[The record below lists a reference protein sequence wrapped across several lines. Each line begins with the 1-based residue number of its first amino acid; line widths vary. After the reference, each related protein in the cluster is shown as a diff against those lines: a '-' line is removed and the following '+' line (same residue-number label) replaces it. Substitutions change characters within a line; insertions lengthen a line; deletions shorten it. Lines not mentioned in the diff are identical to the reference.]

1 MEEAK
6 SKQKI
11 LIADDSEM
19 NRSILTDM
27 LGEEFDIIEAADGL
41 EAIEQI
47 EKYDDKISLV
57 LLDIVMPNLDG
68 FGVLAKMNEKN
79 WIQDIPVIIISSE
92 NASSFVERGYELGA
106 TDYIQRPFDTL
117 VVRRR
122 SLNTIMLYGKQKA
135 LKGLVEEQI
144 YKREKEQSLMI
155 DILSHA
161 VEFRNGES
169 GKHVVNIRTIT
180 DIMLNTLA
188 GMTDRYYLSPSEID
202 VITLASS
209 LHDIGK
215 IAIDEKILNK
225 PGRFTDEEFAI
236 MKKHSAFGADML
248 AQLPNVKTEPLV
260 QKAYEIARWHHE
272 RWDGK
277 GYPDG
282 LKGDE
287 IPISAQIVALADV
300 YDALT
305 SERCYKKAFSHE
317 QAVSMIIN
325 GECGAFNPL
334 LLEVLNKV
342 ADTLKERVHLMSD
355 AKEEHSFDKFSQEIM
370 STKEL
375 SASRRTLDLLDRERQ
390 KYQFIT
396 AFSKEFL
403 FEIHVNPVAIRFF
416 DESVHRL
423 GVKQYIPNPL
433 EDDELRKCMS
443 DKALRDIAN
452 LVSKATKDNP
462 IVNYETDVVMEGSAH
477 RCKIKIMKQYSLE
490 EDYVYSGAV
499 GKMEDITADYRQRA
513 ELERAATHDP
523 LTGLL
528 NKAHSAKLM
537 EYYLKNHKKTNYAL
551 AFVDLDNFKKIN
563 DTYGHQKGDQV
574 ILSVTE
580 AMRKNVPAGGLCAR
594 VGGDEFVAF
603 WKDNGKLKQCA
614 KDLFDA
620 INGSFTEGIGSI
632 SMGVAQT
639 SVVGRDFATLYKKAD
654 IAAYSVKN
662 NGKAQFCIYNDSLKD
677 FQMPE

>member
-1 MEEAK
+1 
-6 SKQKI
+6 
-11 LIADDSEM
+11 
-19 NRSILTDM
+19 
-27 LGEEFDIIEAADGL
+27 
-41 EAIEQI
+41 
-47 EKYDDKISLV
+47 
-57 LLDIVMPNLDG
+57 
-68 FGVLAKMNEKN
+68 
-79 WIQDIPVIIISSE
+79 
-92 NASSFVERGYELGA
+92 
-106 TDYIQRPFDTL
+106 
-117 VVRRR
+117 
-122 SLNTIMLYGKQKA
+122 
-135 LKGLVEEQI
+135 
-144 YKREKEQSLMI
+144 
-155 DILSHA
+155 
-161 VEFRNGES
+161 
-169 GKHVVNIRTIT
+169 
-180 DIMLNTLA
+180 
-188 GMTDRYYLSPSEID
+188 
-202 VITLASS
+202 
-209 LHDIGK
+209 
-215 IAIDEKILNK
+215 
-225 PGRFTDEEFAI
+225 
-236 MKKHSAFGADML
+236 
-248 AQLPNVKTEPLV
+248 
-260 QKAYEIARWHHE
+260 
-272 RWDGK
+272 
-277 GYPDG
+277 
-282 LKGDE
+282 
-287 IPISAQIVALADV
+287 
-300 YDALT
+300 
-305 SERCYKKAFSHE
+305 
-317 QAVSMIIN
+317 MIIN

-342 ADTLKERVHLMSD
+342 ADTLKERVHMMAD
-355 AKEEHSFDKFSQEIM
+355 AQQEHSFDKFSQEIM

-443 DKALRDIAN
+443 DKALKDIAN
-452 LVSKATKDNP
+452 LVSKATKDDP

-574 ILSVTE
+574 ILTVTE
-580 AMRKNVPAGGLCAR
+580 TMRKNVPAGGLCAR